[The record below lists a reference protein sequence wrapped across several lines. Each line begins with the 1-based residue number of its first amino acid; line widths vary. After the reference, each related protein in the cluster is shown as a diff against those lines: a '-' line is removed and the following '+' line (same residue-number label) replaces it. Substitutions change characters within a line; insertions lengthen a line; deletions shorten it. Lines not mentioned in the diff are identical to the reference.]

1 MQTDF
6 YKIGLKQI
14 GGGWQISAFV
24 VSPILNRH
32 LEAWIAPNAPTLA
45 HWRSNNPAERQEAYI
60 KFAEMLLEQNGRYD
74 EYAGTLFIH
83 TVNPF

>member
-1 MQTDF
+1 
-6 YKIGLKQI
+6 
-14 GGGWQISAFV
+14 
-24 VSPILNRH
+24 